1 MVDSVEG
8 TYRVDRHCR
17 RCCPLAADSSTELRR
32 SVSSRSG
39 NYVSD
44 TSQQDETQARRVRWN
59 DIRIVGPTLVLAL
72 FMAVLVNPQF
82 ASSQQSVGADL
93 QRCNDFAF
101 ASQGAVA
108 LPAPECCNVIVNVI
122 AVLPSCEEPT
132 PVPPTVTLVPPRKQ
146 VTIPG
151 PIVGPTWLGPI
162 APTSSTGLITLKVPP
177 LLGIFFGQTNEV
189 VVTNATGDIVYKG
202 NLATNR
208 LMVLSAPRAGG
219 SGNYTVQTTLITGPK
234 YTEVVSVTG

>member
-146 VTIPG
+146 VPIPG

-162 APTSSTGLITLKVPP
+162 APTSSTGLITLKARTVARY
-177 LLGIFFGQTNEV
+177 LLWSEDEV

-202 NLATNR
+202 NLAANR
-208 LMVLSAPRAGG
+208 LMGLTAPRAGG

>member
-1 MVDSVEG
+1 MVLVHGSRICSPDEVGSWPCSGWSAGSGDATDV
-8 TYRVDRHCR
+8 
-17 RCCPLAADSSTELRR
+17 LAA
-32 SVSSRSG
+32 
-39 NYVSD
+39 
-44 TSQQDETQARRVRWN
+44 ETPDRGIDGVAVQ
-59 DIRIVGPTLVLAL
+59 

-146 VTIPG
+146 VPIPG